1 LAGFSV
7 EPSNS
12 IPLLEVHPPPL
23 HCPAIMARAK
33 PPANQ
38 RRSRNEPLLGRARPR
53 MENDP
58 RDAAAAA
65 SAGGGGNRPRGPTRT
80 SIIDMWLYLVVDR
93 YHNNSFH

>member
-1 LAGFSV
+1 
-7 EPSNS
+7 
-12 IPLLEVHPPPL
+12 
-23 HCPAIMARAK
+23 MARAK